1 MIVKNKLKGMATRK
15 DEVTGVFRRGGFSSK
30 IPFRKLFFEELKI
43 RYNNNQNLIL
53 IFVIFIHKFFI
64 NIKKLLFNN

>member
-30 IPFRKLFFEELKI
+30 INFLSRLFEEITI
-43 RYNNNQNLIL
+43 RIDNKQNKFFIL
-53 IFVIFIHKFFI
+53 LLFIHKFIKNI
-64 NIKKLLFNN
+64 NKI